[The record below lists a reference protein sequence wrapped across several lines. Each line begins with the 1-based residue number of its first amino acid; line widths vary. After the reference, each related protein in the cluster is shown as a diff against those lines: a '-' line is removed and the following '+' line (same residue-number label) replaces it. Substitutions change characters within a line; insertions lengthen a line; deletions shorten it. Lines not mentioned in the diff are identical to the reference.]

1 MKKALQVAMFSL
13 FTVIGFN
20 AQANEHHHETMS
32 EAQPQVIS
40 ATGVVKGIDLE
51 SKKITIHHDPI
62 AAVNWPE
69 MTMRFTITPQTK
81 MSEIKTGD
89 KVAFNFVQQGNLSL
103 PGLQRRN
110 RLQKKRRP
118 QNVKSYSGTTQCIP
132 IRGSINQ
139 VNRRLWIWIWCRNMP
154 MKRVLRLVCA
164 LTRLRRRIWG

>member
-1 MKKALQVAMFSL
+1 MTAIYSSYFKLHVLRLRSLTPVTYLCKLLGIHSLVAFLQVAMFSL

-103 PGLQRRN
+103 LQDIKVS
-110 RLQKKRRP
+110 Q
-118 QNVKSYSGTTQCIP
+118 
-132 IRGSINQ
+132 
-139 VNRRLWIWIWCRNMP
+139 
-154 MKRVLRLVCA
+154 
-164 LTRLRRRIWG
+164 

>member
-62 AAVNWPE
+62 AELA
-69 MTMRFTITPQTK
+69 
-81 MSEIKTGD
+81 GD
-89 KVAFNFVQQGNLSL
+89 DH
-103 PGLQRRN
+103 
-110 RLQKKRRP
+110 
-118 QNVKSYSGTTQCIP
+118 
-132 IRGSINQ
+132 
-139 VNRRLWIWIWCRNMP
+139 
-154 MKRVLRLVCA
+154 A
-164 LTRLRRRIWG
+164 LYHHPADENE

>member
-40 ATGVVKGIDLE
+40 ATGEVKGIDLE

-89 KVAFNFVQQGNLSL
+89 KVAFNFVH
-103 PGLQRRN
+103 PGTL
-110 RLQKKRRP
+110 
-118 QNVKSYSGTTQCIP
+118 
-132 IRGSINQ
+132 
-139 VNRRLWIWIWCRNMP
+139 
-154 MKRVLRLVCA
+154 
-164 LTRLRRRIWG
+164 

>member
-51 SKKITIHHDPI
+51 SKKI
-62 AAVNWPE
+62 
-69 MTMRFTITPQTK
+69 
-81 MSEIKTGD
+81 SEIKTGD

-103 PGLQRRN
+103 LQDIKVS
-110 RLQKKRRP
+110 Q
-118 QNVKSYSGTTQCIP
+118 
-132 IRGSINQ
+132 
-139 VNRRLWIWIWCRNMP
+139 
-154 MKRVLRLVCA
+154 
-164 LTRLRRRIWG
+164 

>member
-40 ATGVVKGIDLE
+40 ATGEVKGIDLE

-81 MSEIKTGD
+81 KSEIKTGVSIEKSCSFCERD
-89 KVAFNFVQQGNLSL
+89 RGRNSGELWRNVC
-103 PGLQRRN
+103 RREKN
-110 RLQKKRRP
+110 EDCD
-118 QNVKSYSGTTQCIP
+118 NSG
-132 IRGSINQ
+132 
-139 VNRRLWIWIWCRNMP
+139 W
-154 MKRVLRLVCA
+154 
-164 LTRLRRRIWG
+164 LRRWISKKSFK

>member
-20 AQANEHHHETMS
+20 AQANEHLQRKLMIC
-32 EAQPQVIS
+32 QVEVTS

-51 SKKITIHHDPI
+51 SKKITIHYDPI

-103 PGLQRRN
+103 LQDIKVS
-110 RLQKKRRP
+110 Q
-118 QNVKSYSGTTQCIP
+118 
-132 IRGSINQ
+132 
-139 VNRRLWIWIWCRNMP
+139 
-154 MKRVLRLVCA
+154 
-164 LTRLRRRIWG
+164 

>member
-69 MTMRFTITPQTK
+69 MTMRFTITPQATK
-81 MSEIKTGD
+81 WRLI
-89 KVAFNFVQQGNLSL
+89 LSSRATFL
-103 PGLQRRN
+103 YYRILKSASNPGLMR
-110 RLQKKRRP
+110 
-118 QNVKSYSGTTQCIP
+118 
-132 IRGSINQ
+132 
-139 VNRRLWIWIWCRNMP
+139 
-154 MKRVLRLVCA
+154 
-164 LTRLRRRIWG
+164 